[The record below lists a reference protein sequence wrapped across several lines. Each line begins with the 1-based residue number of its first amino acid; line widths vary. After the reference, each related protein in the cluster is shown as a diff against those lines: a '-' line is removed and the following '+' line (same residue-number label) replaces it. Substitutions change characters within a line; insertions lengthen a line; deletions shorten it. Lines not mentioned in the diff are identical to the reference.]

1 MKKLKDIIK
10 DKNRVIITTEES
22 LEDIE
27 PIEWSEDVL
36 NGDEQLTITEK
47 EE

>member
-10 DKNRVIITTEES
+10 DKKRVIITTEES

-27 PIEWSEDVL
+27 PIEWSDDVL
-36 NGDEQLTITEK
+36 NGDEKAIITEK

>member
-27 PIEWSEDVL
+27 PIEWSDDVL
-36 NGDEQLTITEK
+36 NGDKQLTITEK

>member
-10 DKNRVIITTEES
+10 DKKRVIITTEES

>member
-10 DKNRVIITTEES
+10 DKKRTILTTEES

-27 PIEWSEDVL
+27 PIEWSDDVL
-36 NGDEQLTITEK
+36 NGDEKVIITEK

>member
-1 MKKLKDIIK
+1 MKKIKDIIK
-10 DKNRVIITTEES
+10 DKKRVIITTEES

-27 PIEWSEDVL
+27 PIEWSDDVL
-36 NGDEQLTITEK
+36 NGDEKVIITEK

>member
-10 DKNRVIITTEES
+10 DKKSTILTTEES

-27 PIEWSEDVL
+27 PIEWSDDVL
-36 NGDEQLTITEK
+36 NGDEKVIITEK

>member
-10 DKNRVIITTEES
+10 DKKRTILTTEES

-27 PIEWSEDVL
+27 PIEWSDDVL
-36 NGDEQLTITEK
+36 NGDEKVIITEK
-47 EE
+47 EK

>member
-10 DKNRVIITTEES
+10 DKKRVIITTEES

-27 PIEWSEDVL
+27 PIEWSDDVL
-36 NGDEQLTITEK
+36 NGDEKVIITEK